1 MLNWMDQYNILI
13 CAKSR
18 AGKSCFLNCLMTQ
31 FFIHKIKPKNI
42 YVFSP
47 TIRDD
52 PSYNSLRNHLR
63 NYLGTRY
70 NEHVFDKINID
81 VLNKVWDAQNL
92 IKKNNEE
99 VTLVKLKNKM
109 NPKNREIAMFK
120 KLAQHPFNKSSLT
133 PKHKELERIIFILD
147 DVLGDKNISLFRGGL
162 ADLCYKNR
170 HLNIQ
175 FVFVA

>member
-1 MLNWMDQYNILI
+1 
-13 CAKSR
+13 
-18 AGKSCFLNCLMTQ
+18 MTQ
-31 FFIHKIKPKNI
+31 YFIHKIKPKNI

-81 VLNKVWDAQNL
+81 ILNKVWDAQNS

-99 VTLVKLKNKM
+99 VTLYKLKNKM
-109 NPKNREIAMFK
+109 NPKNNELALFK
-120 KLAQHPFNKSSLT
+120 KISQHNNDKFGKSSLT
-133 PKHKELERIIFILD
+133 PKHKELERHIFILD

-175 FVFVA
+175 FIFVA